1 MGRAGVTGKR
11 PPASALSTVMP
22 GLDRGIHGGVR
33 VVAGMDPAV
42 EPRGDGKGEN
52 RAPPLVK
59 GDDFPQT
66 DIRPALTI

>member
-1 MGRAGVTGKR
+1 MRCRRAAT
-11 PPASALSTVMP
+11 L
-22 GLDRGIHGGVR
+22 
-33 VVAGMDPAV
+33 DPAV

-52 RAPPLVK
+52 LAPPLVK